1 MRDILQTADGDID
14 FTGDDFVLAPTERAT
29 GQHKRDILLAAPGD
43 FKEAP
48 TLGVAAVEY
57 IQDDAELFL
66 RNVRKQMQEDGM
78 NITRVAFNRERYHLF
93 LKYKLLNC
101 CCRIRRIG
109 DSFA

>member
-14 FTGDDFVLAPTERAT
+14 FTAT
-29 GQHKRDILLAAPGD
+29 TLFWPRPSGRPASTSGTFCSPLRVTLRRR
-43 FKEAP
+43 P

-78 NITRVAFNRERYHLF
+78 NITRVAFNGTGELIIEGGYSSE
-93 LKYKLLNC
+93 N
-101 CCRIRRIG
+101 
-109 DSFA
+109 D

>member
-14 FTGDDFVLAPTERAT
+14 FSGDDRVLAPTERAT

-78 NITRVAFNRERYHLF
+78 DITRVAFNGTGELIIEGGY
-93 LKYKLLNC
+93 
-101 CCRIRRIG
+101 G
-109 DSFA
+109 DEND